1 MEDRVLIKEN
11 WSEISSI
18 SEQYHCRSRKRA
30 TSSKKKS
37 HSAGSAETEVIF
49 ILASAHFFVRTFLPQ
64 WLPVISKKVC
74 KWVLYHLVIKDYY
87 RNLRIISLTLK
98 ICVSITFNVAV
109 TMIRCTGSCLNS
121 FCWISSLHFEKFQG
135 SPSLQN
141 FV

>member
-1 MEDRVLIKEN
+1 MKY
-11 WSEISSI
+11 S
-18 SEQYHCRSRKRA
+18 QYLSNIIAGHVNEPHHRKRNL
-30 TSSKKKS
+30 TRPVVRKQKWFLFWSQL
-37 HSAGSAETEVIF
+37 IF
-49 ILASAHFFVRTFLPQ
+49 FLRTFLPQ

-74 KWVLYHLVIKDYY
+74 KWVLYHLVIKNYY

-98 ICVSITFNVAV
+98 ICVSITFNIAV
-109 TMIRCTGSCLNS
+109 TMVRCTGSRLNS